1 MALRAKSIDEE
12 TTELADVYDELVKP
26 KKLFRNHNNKLYL
39 ALRAYAAGKA
49 GLADAALALHNR
61 FDPLF
66 CDDVDLY
73 TTARLVGTEFKRGTG
88 SILRITIFNKSVAES
103 KVLPAAVYNYLSA
116 SGMVFSFELPND
128 WEFSAGETRAVMAIS
143 REKGSFPVGDIES
156 MKLFRSDGLKADPAF
171 KFSCESNTGQL
182 GYPDEAPFDFR
193 TRILNDANR
202 QDHIR
207 ELELKIRNLP
217 NIFEC
222 NIVINDDV
230 TPQEYDGLT
239 LAPKELLITI
249 TGVPTDEIANL
260 VCEHVVYDT
269 HKADPGDVVYYFND
283 LLLNGSRPVYFRYHG
298 KTDFS
303 LAITYQY
310 DADKLKTTQVE
321 DAINL
326 LFRPYA
332 RMVTHQA
339 EIAEKD
345 VYRILEGLKLPN
357 VRILNAD
364 IFNSDGEQVSFVR
377 VPKTRLPH
385 LTNIVYTAVERGG
398 AE

>member
-12 TTELADVYDELVKP
+12 TTELADIYDELVQP

-39 ALRAYAAGKA
+39 ALRSYAAGKV
-49 GLADAALALHNR
+49 GLTDAALALHNR

-66 CDDVDLY
+66 CDDTDLY
-73 TTARLVGTEFKRGTG
+73 TTAKLVGTDFKRGTG
-88 SILRITIFNKSVAES
+88 SILRITILNKSAAES
-103 KVLPAAVYNYLSA
+103 KTLPAAVYSYLSA
-116 SGMVFSFELPND
+116 SGMVFSFELANER
-128 WEFSAGETRAVMAIS
+128 EFSAGEAKVVMAIS
-143 REKGSFPVGDIES
+143 REKGSFSVDDNES
-156 MKLFRSDGLKADPAF
+156 IKLFRSDGLKIDPAF
-171 KFSCESNTGQL
+171 KFSCESNAGSL
-182 GYPDEAPFDFR
+182 GYPDETPFDFR
-193 TRILNDANR
+193 TRILNDADK

-222 NIVINDDV
+222 NIVINDGIE
-230 TPQEYDGLT
+230 PQEYDGLM

-249 TGVPTDEIANL
+249 TGAPTNEIANL

-269 HKADPGDVVYYFND
+269 HKVNPDDVVYYYND
-283 LLLNGSRPVYFRYHG
+283 LLLNGSRPVYFRYHDE
-298 KTDFS
+298 TNFS

-310 DADKLKTTQVE
+310 DAGNLRTTQVE

-326 LFRPYA
+326 LFKPYT

-364 IFNSDGEQVSFVR
+364 IFNSDEEQVSFVR

-385 LTNIVYTAVERGG
+385 LTGIVYMAVEQGD
-398 AE
+398 AV